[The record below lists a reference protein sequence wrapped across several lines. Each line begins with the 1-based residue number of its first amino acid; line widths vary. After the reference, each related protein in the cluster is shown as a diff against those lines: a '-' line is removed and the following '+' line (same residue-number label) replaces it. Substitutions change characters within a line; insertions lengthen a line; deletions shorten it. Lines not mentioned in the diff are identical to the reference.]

1 MRNASLPGSEENGV
15 RTVSGRGI
23 GATIAS
29 SAAIAIIIA
38 AVMVSRPSPARVG
51 EHTRAEGALEEAQEQ
66 QQSTDQRLDA
76 LREAVAAG
84 EFGVREPIER
94 APAPGWTGEQL
105 MDRGTDDWEPA
116 VAADPNAPFVYLVTT
131 RYGEPKPCPGNCPIP
146 HIALEISRDGGRT
159 WSEGRPLCPCKG
171 SAQYDPIIEVV
182 PDTGDVYALWMR
194 GFNTLFQASRDH
206 GRTWSPPVSTYG
218 NVSWT
223 DKPALA
229 TSDNGKHVYVSWNG
243 PTGGDPWMAQSHDFG
258 ETWTQTELVDS
269 RRYFFA
275 YDADV
280 LRDGT
285 VIFSESS
292 LDYSGPAA
300 SAVGS
305 VSHHAFISRD
315 RGRTWRNVVI
325 DRVEVGVP
333 CTSAGCYGDFYDGHT
348 GVSADA
354 NGDLV
359 FVYDGAVETG
369 EPRRI
374 YARRSTDEGRTW
386 SRPVVLSRIGENA
399 TAPAVEAT
407 GDGDVRAWYYQTN
420 DARHRWNVWYRS
432 SADGGRTWS
441 SPELL
446 SDADSGARYKHPEGF
461 EEVYGDYGEIAI
473 TSEGKTFAAWGE
485 GFSWLGPGGT
495 WFNLGR

>member
-1 MRNASLPGSEENGV
+1 M
-15 RTVSGRGI
+15 SGRGI

-29 SAAIAIIIA
+29 IAAVAIIIA
-38 AVMVSRPSPARVG
+38 AVLVSRPSPARVS
-51 EHTRAEGALEEAQEQ
+51 EHARAEGALEEAQEQ
-66 QQSTDQRLDA
+66 QETTDQRLDA

-105 MDRGTDDWEPA
+105 MERGTDDWEPA
-116 VAADPNAPFVYLVTT
+116 VAADPNAPFVYLLTT

-159 WSEGRPLCPCKG
+159 WSDGRPLCPCKG

-182 PDTGDVYALWMR
+182 PNTGDVYALWMR

-243 PTGGDPWMAQSHDFG
+243 PTGGDPWIAQSHDFG
-258 ETWTQTELVDS
+258 ETWTQTELVDGS
-269 RRYFFA
+269 RYFFA

-300 SAVGS
+300 STVGS
-305 VSHHAFISRD
+305 VIHHAFISRD

-333 CTSAGCYGDFYDGHT
+333 CTTAGCYADFYDGHT
-348 GVSADA
+348 AVSADA
-354 NGDLV
+354 DGDLV
-359 FVYDGAVETG
+359 FVYEGAVEPG
-369 EPRRI
+369 GPRRI
-374 YARRSTDEGRTW
+374 SARRSTDEGRTW
-386 SRPVVLSRIGENA
+386 SEPVVLSKIGENA
-399 TAPAVEAT
+399 TSPAVEAT

-420 DARHRWNVWYRS
+420 DARHRWNIWYRR

-446 SDADSGARYKHPEGF
+446 SDADSGAGYKHPDGF

-485 GFSWLGPGGT
+485 AFSYLGPGGT
-495 WFNLGR
+495 WYNLGR

>member
-1 MRNASLPGSEENGV
+1 MPGSDENGV
-15 RTVSGRGI
+15 RRLSGRRI

-29 SAAIAIIIA
+29 LTAVAIIIV
-38 AVMVSRPSPARVG
+38 AVMVSRSSPARVG
-51 EHTRAEGALEEAQEQ
+51 EHARAEGALEEAQEQ
-66 QQSTDQRLDA
+66 QQTTDKRLDA

-84 EFGVREPIER
+84 EFGNREPIQG
-94 APAPGWTGEQL
+94 APAPGWTGERI
-105 MDRGTDDWEPA
+105 MNHGTDDWEPA
-116 VAADPNAPFVYLVTT
+116 VATDPNAPFVYLLAT

-159 WSEGRPLCPCKG
+159 WSDGRPLCPCKG
-171 SAQYDPIIEVV
+171 SGQFDPIIEVV
-182 PDTGDVYALWMR
+182 PDTGDVYALWMN
-194 GFNTLFQASRDH
+194 GFNVVFQESRDH
-206 GRTWSPPVSTYG
+206 GKTWSPPEPTWG
-218 NVSWT
+218 NVSWN
-223 DKPALA
+223 DKPTLA

-243 PTGGDPWMAQSHDFG
+243 PTGGDPWLAQSHDFG
-258 ETWTQTELVDS
+258 ETWTQTKLVDG

-315 RGRTWRNVVI
+315 RGDSWSNVVI

-333 CTSAGCYGDFYDGHT
+333 CTTAGCYADFYDGHT
-348 GVSADA
+348 AVSADA
-354 NGDLV
+354 DGDLV
-359 FVYDGAVETG
+359 YLYDGAVEPG
-369 EPRRI
+369 GQRRI

-386 SRPVVLSRIGENA
+386 SGPVVLSTIGENA

-432 SADGGRTWS
+432 SANGGRTWS
-441 SPELL
+441 KPELL
-446 SDADSGARYKHPEGF
+446 SDADSGAGYKHPEGF
-461 EEVYGDYGEIAI
+461 EEVYGDYGEVAI
-473 TSEGKTFAAWGE
+473 TSEEKTFAAWGE
-485 GFSWLGPGGT
+485 GFSWLGPGGV
-495 WFNLGR
+495 WYNLGR

>member
-1 MRNASLPGSEENGV
+1 M
-15 RTVSGRGI
+15 SGRRI
-23 GATIAS
+23 GSTIAS
-29 SAAIAIIIA
+29 LTAIVIIIA
-38 AVMVSRPSPARVG
+38 AVMVSRSSPARVG
-51 EHTRAEGALEEAQEQ
+51 EHARAEGALEEAQEQ
-66 QQSTDQRLDA
+66 QQTTDQRLDA

-84 EFGVREPIER
+84 EFGNREPIQG
-94 APAPGWTGEQL
+94 APAPGWTGQRL
-105 MDRGTDDWEPA
+105 MNRSTDDWEPA

-159 WSEGRPLCPCKG
+159 WSDGRPLCACKG
-171 SAQYDPIIEVV
+171 SGQFDPIIEVV
-182 PDTGDVYALWMR
+182 PDTGDVYALWMN
-194 GFNTLFQASRDH
+194 GFNVVFQASRDH
-206 GRTWSPPVSTYG
+206 GKTWSPPEPTWG
-218 NVSWT
+218 NVSWN
-223 DKPALA
+223 DKPTLA

-292 LDYSGPAA
+292 FDYSGPAA

-325 DRVEVGVP
+325 DRVELGVP
-333 CTSAGCYGDFYDGHT
+333 CTTAGCYADFYDGHS

-354 NGDLV
+354 DGDLV
-359 FVYDGAVETG
+359 FVYDGAVAPG
-369 EPRRI
+369 GPRRI
-374 YARRSTDEGRTW
+374 YARRSTDAGRTW
-386 SRPVVLSRIGENA
+386 SEPVVLSTIGENA

-420 DARHRWNVWYRS
+420 EARHRWNIWYRS

-441 SPELL
+441 GRELL
-446 SDADSGARYKHPEGF
+446 SDADSGAGYKHPEGF
-461 EEVYGDYGEIAI
+461 EEVYGDYGEIAV